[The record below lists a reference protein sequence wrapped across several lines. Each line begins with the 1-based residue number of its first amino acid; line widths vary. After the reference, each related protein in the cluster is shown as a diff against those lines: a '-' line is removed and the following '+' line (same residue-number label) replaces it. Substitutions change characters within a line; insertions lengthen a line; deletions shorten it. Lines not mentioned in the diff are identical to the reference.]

1 MSERTDYEGFETIRS
16 NSLPPLVRVCDQQ
29 HYSLFEVVVG
39 VEDSGELFGARLERP
54 SVLGIQLDAC
64 GVCNETIVRY
74 TQGGSVLRWCPSC
87 RLEEYGTSLV
97 PTAELR
103 GEYRPLMFLE
113 PPPEMKL

>member
-1 MSERTDYEGFETIRS
+1 MSERTDDEGFDTIRS

-39 VEDSGELFGARLERP
+39 VEDSGERFGARLERP
-54 SVLGIQLDAC
+54 SVLGIQLDMC
-64 GVCNETIVRY
+64 ESCNETIVRY
-74 TQGGSVLRWCPSC
+74 HHGGSVLHWCPRC
-87 RLEEYGTSLV
+87 RLEEYGTNLV